1 MTAHP
6 ILSAIFP
13 GDVVFDVGANA
24 GDKAQSY
31 LDRGARMVCIEPQP
45 EMISRLKQR
54 FSTNP
59 NVDIVEKALGRRPC
73 EMSMSI
79 CSESPTISTLSDAWK
94 KGRFADQTWDQSV
107 MVSVTTL
114 DQIVSEYGIPRY
126 TKIDVE
132 GFEKEVV
139 SGLSRRLGIISFEF
153 TSEYLSDAFE
163 VLGHLIGIGYS
174 NFNVSI
180 GESNSFALSNWVK
193 YYDLVP
199 ILLQNCQQHSALWG
213 DIYAN

>member
-1 MTAHP
+1 MAERP
-6 ILSAIFP
+6 ILNAIFP
-13 GDVVFDVGANA
+13 GDIVFDVGANA

-45 EMISRLKQR
+45 EMISRLKHR
-54 FSTNP
+54 FSDNP
-59 NVDIVEKALGRRPC
+59 RVDIVEKALGRRTC

-79 CSESPTISTLSDAWK
+79 CSESPTISTMSDAWK
-94 KGRFADQTWDQSV
+94 KGRFSNQTWDQTV
-107 MVSVTTL
+107 GVNVTTL
-114 DQIVSEYGIPRY
+114 DQMVLEYGIRRY

-153 TSEYLSDAFE
+153 TSEYLRDAFE

-174 NFNVSI
+174 NFNAPI
-180 GESNSFALSNWVK
+180 GESNSFALGSWVK